1 MLIEVLKKMVGREEG
16 GGGPVR
22 VEEAD
27 LCGDLFDHIDDL
39 LDFPADGVL
48 DGAGGWGE
56 GCDLLCS
63 DPPLLAGSDS
73 GFSGPGSSLAAD
85 EDLAAAGLS
94 VPVCALSRHR
104 WLIIV

>member
-1 MLIEVLKKMVGREEG
+1 MVGRAEG
-16 GGGPVR
+16 PGR

-48 DGAGGWGE
+48 DGVGGAGGWGD

-73 GFSGPGSSLAAD
+73 GFSAPGSSLTAD
-85 EDLAAAGLS
+85 EDLAAAGLA
-94 VPVCALSRHR
+94 VPVRVLSRLR
-104 WLIIV
+104 RPIIV